1 MRALL
6 DAAGLRY
13 ALAVR
18 GMTQAE
24 LARIA
29 DLTEATVSRAANGH
43 AANYTTIR
51 KLARALTIT
60 PCLLGAEGIIGSQKE
75 ALAAAAASPGP
86 AAMAEVSY
94 DSASA
99 I

>member
-18 GMTQAE
+18 GLTQAE
-24 LARIA
+24 LARTA
-29 DLTEATVSRAANGH
+29 GLTEATVSRAANGH
-43 AANYTTIR
+43 MADYLTIR

-60 PCLLGAEGIIGSQKE
+60 PCLPGAEAIVGSQKE
-75 ALAAAAASPGP
+75 AAYESPLVAASDGGQVHAVPV
-86 AAMAEVSY
+86 AV
-94 DSASA
+94 
-99 I
+99 

>member
-13 ALAVR
+13 ALATR

-24 LARIA
+24 LAA
-29 DLTEATVSRAANGH
+29 TAGLTAATVSRCVNGH
-43 AANYTTIR
+43 LANYTTIR

-60 PCLLGAEGIIGSQKE
+60 PCLLGSDGIIATQREVATGSPTLATVAEGVNDS
-75 ALAAAAASPGP
+75 LAAL
-86 AAMAEVSY
+86 
-94 DSASA
+94 
-99 I
+99 

>member
-24 LARIA
+24 LAKA
-29 DLTEATVSRAANGH
+29 AGVTEATVSRCANGH
-43 AANYTTIR
+43 MANFTTVR
-51 KLARALTIT
+51 ALARALTLC
-60 PCLLGAEGIIGSQKE
+60 PVMPGAECIIGSQKE
-75 ALAAAAASPGP
+75 SAASEPP
-86 AAMAEVSY
+86 LQAAGAGLSH
-94 DSASA
+94 ASA
-99 I
+99 